1 MIILFGFA
9 SVDDVL
15 QFFLIDDFYSK
26 IMWCLS
32 LTCQYKQIL
41 FLKFDSNPCQVFVE
55 NNLTLEPEQ
64 CTLHL
69 YLSFLYV

>member
-41 FLKFDSNPCQVFVE
+41 FLKFDSNPMSSFCR
-55 NNLTLEPEQ
+55 EQ
-64 CTLHL
+64 FD
-69 YLSFLYV
+69 SRA